1 MKFMALKSVNIRA
14 LKDGLSAYL
23 RDVQHGD
30 VLLVT
35 DRGRVVAE
43 VRQPTLGQS
52 ALDPAFARE
61 QRLVERGALSVGA
74 PNSSA
79 RYQST
84 GLRLAEVDID
94 AALAWTRGDDAS
106 DDA

>member
-1 MKFMALKSVNIRA
+1 MALKTVNIRA
-14 LKDGLSAYL
+14 LKDKLSAHL

-43 VRQPTLGQS
+43 VRQPTVGQ
-52 ALDPAFARE
+52 AAMDLAFTRE
-61 QRLVERGALSVGA
+61 QGLVERGDLRVGA
-74 PNSSA
+74 PNASA

-84 GLRLAEVDID
+84 GLRIAEADID
-94 AALAWTRGDDAS
+94 AALAWTRGDHE
-106 DDA
+106 

>member
-1 MKFMALKSVNIRA
+1 VALKTVNIRS

-43 VRQPTLGQS
+43 VRQPTLGQ
-52 ALDPAFARE
+52 PAVDSVFTRE
-61 QRLVERGALSVGA
+61 QRLVERGDLRVGA
-74 PNSSA
+74 SNVSA
-79 RYQST
+79 LYQST
-84 GLRLAEVDID
+84 GLRLAEADID
-94 AALAWTRGDDAS
+94 AALAWTRGDDA
-106 DDA
+106 